1 MKRKILCFI
10 FISFLLFSLCSC
22 KGEKAPEDLGGS
34 VASQEQTVKN
44 PFTGEEIS
52 KEKEF
57 VRPVAVVINNLNSA
71 QRVQTGV
78 AGADIVYETQVEGGI
93 TRLLA
98 LYKDIN
104 KAGQFGSIRSARVV
118 FASLAMSH
126 GAIFVHHGIDPNYA
140 ADYVRK
146 NNITDFDTN
155 KKPFSSFA
163 FRKNNGMNSEHTVYT
178 SPELLTEGFNKT
190 DIVLTDNLNTP
201 WCAFAEETRAPQNG
215 TANEISVKFSA
226 SYISK
231 FIYDSKTGLYTKNS
245 VKVDNKDYITGLPYT
260 FKNVFILK
268 TDISFYP
275 DGSHRKIALN
285 GGEGYY
291 CSAGG
296 YEKIVWQKS
305 EGAPIKFFS
314 PVGKELKVNVGKSW
328 VCITDLTEPQIQ

>member
-1 MKRKILCFI
+1 ML
-10 FISFLLFSLCSC
+10 FLLFNLCSC
-22 KGEKAPEDLGGS
+22 KGGQLPEDLGGS

-44 PFTGEEIS
+44 PFTGEEIL
-52 KEKEF
+52 KDKEF

-71 QRVQTGV
+71 QRVQTGIKD
-78 AGADIVYETQVEGGI
+78 ADIVYETLVEGGI

-98 LYKDIN
+98 IYKDIN
-104 KAGQFGSIRSARVV
+104 KAGMLGSIRSARVV
-118 FASLAMSH
+118 FAGLAMSH

-190 DIVLTDNLNTP
+190 DITLTDNINNP
-201 WCAFAEETRAPQNG
+201 WCSFSEETRVPQMG

-226 SYISK
+226 SYVSK
-231 FIYDSKTGLYTKNS
+231 FVYDQETGFYTKNS
-245 VKVDNKDYITGLPYT
+245 VKANNKDYVTSQPYI
-260 FKNVFILK
+260 FKNVFVLK

-291 CSAGG
+291 ISAGG
-296 YEKIVWQKS
+296 YEKIIWQKS
-305 EGAPIKFFS
+305 EGAPIKFFT
-314 PVGKELKVNVGKSW
+314 PDGKELKVNMGKSW
-328 VCITDLTEPQIQ
+328 VCITESREPQIQ